1 MQPYLI
7 PARRPHYS
15 VIPFCYSLSSTRDT
29 RNSGISHLISNNS
42 TDAVHRTIIIVA
54 EITVFHHKHVR
65 FPLATITPGCPSR
78 YLPSTKTQNQNAE
91 ISLPHW
97 FASILMVTDLAVER
111 EPFKN
116 IRIQHYWNPQ
126 SPASR
131 PTHLLC
137 QPRRQIK
144 SVASVPRRTQRRPNS
159 LRILLRLKSPER
171 IRLAGK
177 QRD

>member
-7 PARRPHYS
+7 SARRPHYS
-15 VIPFCYSLSSTRDT
+15 VILFCYSLSSTRDT
-29 RNSGISHLISNNS
+29 RNPGISHLISNNS
-42 TDAVHRTIIIVA
+42 PDALHRTIIIVV
-54 EITVFHHKHVR
+54 EITLFHHKHVR
-65 FPLATITPGCPSR
+65 FPLAAITPGCPSR
-78 YLPSTKTQNQNAE
+78 YLPSTKTPNQNAE
-91 ISLPHW
+91 LSLPHW

-116 IRIQHYWNPQ
+116 IHIQHYWNHQ

-137 QPRRQIK
+137 QPRRRIK

-159 LRILLRLKSPER
+159 PRALLRLKNPER